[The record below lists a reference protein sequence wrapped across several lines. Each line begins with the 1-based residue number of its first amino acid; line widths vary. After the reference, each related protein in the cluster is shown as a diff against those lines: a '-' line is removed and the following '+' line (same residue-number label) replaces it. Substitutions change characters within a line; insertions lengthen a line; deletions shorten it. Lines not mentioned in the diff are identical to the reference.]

1 MPIRP
6 DLLQAQDRAWTSL
19 GHPGTWWT
27 GADRVAIAA
36 ETRHAASCPLCAAR
50 AEALSPAMVGGDH
63 ATLGSLPGAA
73 VEAIHRIRT
82 DSGRIGESWIDRLMA
97 GGMDEARYVELV
109 SVVAITIA
117 IDTFRSAVGLEVL
130 PLPPVHLGAPRPSRP
145 VGVKRDLC
153 WVSTL
158 APEDVGPDDPDI
170 YLMRR
175 DGPPQRSGAN
185 IQRALSLVPQAMLQW
200 WDMLEVMYMPG
211 PWMRDFTREYRAVS
225 HAQIEMLAARVSA
238 LNRCIY

>member
-6 DLLQAQDRAWTSL
+6 DILQAQDRAWTAL
-19 GHPGTWWT
+19 GQPGTWWT
-27 GADRVAIAA
+27 GADRTAIVA

-63 ATLGSLPGAA
+63 ATLGVLPGAA

-82 DSGRIGESWIDRLMA
+82 DSGRIGEAWVSRLMTT
-97 GGMDEARYVELV
+97 GLDEARYVELV
-109 SVVAITIA
+109 SVVAIAIA
-117 IDTFRSAVGLEVL
+117 IDTFRAAVGLELL
-130 PLPPVHLGAPRPSRP
+130 PLPAAQPGAPRPGRLA
-145 VGVKRDLC
+145 GAKRNLC
-153 WVSTL
+153 WVATV
-158 APEDVGPDDPDI
+158 APEDIGPDDPDI
-170 YLMRR
+170 YLARR
-175 DGPPQRSGAN
+175 EGPAERSGAN
-185 IQRALSLVPQAMLQW
+185 IQRALSQVPQSMLQW
-200 WDMLEVMYMPG
+200 WDLVEVLYMPG

>member
-6 DLLQAQDRAWTSL
+6 DVLQAQARAWITI

-27 GADRVAIAA
+27 GAERVAIAA

-50 AEALSPAMVGGDH
+50 AQALSPGMVGGDH
-63 ATLGSLPGAA
+63 ATLGVLPGAA

-82 DSGRIGESWIDRLMA
+82 DSGRIGETWLRRQL
-97 GGMDEARYVELV
+97 GNGLDEERYVELV
-109 SVVAITIA
+109 SVVAITVA
-117 IDTFRSAVGLEVL
+117 IDTFRSAVGLDTL
-130 PLPPVHLGAPRPSRP
+130 PLPSVHGGAPERRRPA
-145 VGVKRDLC
+145 GVRRELC
-153 WVSTL
+153 WVATL

-170 YLMRR
+170 YLARR
-175 DGPPQRSGAN
+175 PGPPERSGAN
-185 IQRALSLVPQAMLQW
+185 IQRALSLVPPAMLQW
-200 WDMLEVMYMPG
+200 WDMLEIMYMPG
-211 PWMRDFTREYRAVS
+211 PWMRDFTREYRAIS